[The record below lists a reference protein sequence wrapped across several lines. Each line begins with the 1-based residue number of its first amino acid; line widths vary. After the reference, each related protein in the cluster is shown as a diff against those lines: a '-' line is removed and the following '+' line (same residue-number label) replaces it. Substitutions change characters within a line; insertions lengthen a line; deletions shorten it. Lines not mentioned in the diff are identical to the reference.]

1 MSLFWHFLLW
11 AFTVFAHDNF
21 SIPSDDFQN
30 KPFNQIY
37 SRKVE
42 TNFPEIVVKKSMEN
56 WIGKLLNS
64 MNYICKWMCWKML
77 NELPL
82 KKPSYTA

>member
-21 SIPSDDFQN
+21 SIPADDFRN

-37 SRKVE
+37 SRKAE
-42 TNFPEIVVKKSMEN
+42 TNFPEIVVKKIN
-56 WIGKLLNS
+56 GKLNWETLKQ
-64 MNYICKWMCWKML
+64 Y
-77 NELPL
+77 ELYL
-82 KKPSYTA
+82 

>member
-1 MSLFWHFLLW
+1 LW

-56 WIGKLLNS
+56 
-64 MNYICKWMCWKML
+64 
-77 NELPL
+77 
-82 KKPSYTA
+82 

>member
-37 SRKVE
+37 SWKGE
-42 TNFPEIVVKKSMEN
+42 TNFPEIVVKKSMAN
-56 WIGKLLNS
+56 
-64 MNYICKWMCWKML
+64 
-77 NELPL
+77 
-82 KKPSYTA
+82 